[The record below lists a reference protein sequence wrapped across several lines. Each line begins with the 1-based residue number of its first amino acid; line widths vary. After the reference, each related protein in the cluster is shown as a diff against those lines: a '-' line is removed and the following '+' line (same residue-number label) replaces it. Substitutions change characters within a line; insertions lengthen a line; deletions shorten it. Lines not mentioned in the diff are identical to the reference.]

1 MMYGTIQLSQ
11 VVFGMHVSSLS
22 GAKNSLMSVQK
33 PKIEKTSTSQVLNLY
48 QEQFDQLYQLVS
60 TYGALLEAD
69 ITQVAET
76 GKELDKTDQL
86 LGHTLFSGL
95 KLGG

>member
-1 MMYGTIQLSQ
+1 MYETIQLSE
-11 VVFGMHVSSLS
+11 VIFGMHILSLS
-22 GAKNSLMSVQK
+22 NSKNSLVSVQK
-33 PKIEKTSTSQVLNLY
+33 PKIEKTSTSQVLDLY

-69 ITQVAET
+69 IIQVAET